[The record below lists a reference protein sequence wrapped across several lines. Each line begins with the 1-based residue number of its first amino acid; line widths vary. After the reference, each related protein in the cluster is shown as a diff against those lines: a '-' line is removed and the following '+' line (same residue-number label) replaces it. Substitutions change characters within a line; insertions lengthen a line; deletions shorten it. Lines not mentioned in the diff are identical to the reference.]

1 VLSVELHLPANK
13 SKLLMVSIV
22 EEQAKKFLAQE
33 VPGLQKCAVIRPT
46 EKNPNFQLQTA
57 GINFSQIWR
66 LHDVIDVNNI
76 YSNDLRQLLLHYGV
90 EAARAAIIK
99 ECAGVFGA
107 YGIDVNYRHLS
118 IIADYMTFEGGLKA
132 FSRMG
137 MRTGVSPLQ
146 KMSFETTMQFL
157 TEATVQGDYDSVS
170 SPSARLVFGIPVG
183 VGTGSFE
190 VRVDLTKAVK

>member
-1 VLSVELHLPANK
+1 MLS
-13 SKLLMVSIV
+13 II
-22 EEQAKKFLAQE
+22 EEQAKRFLVQE
-33 VPGLQKCAVIRPT
+33 VQGLHKCAVLKPT

-57 GINFSQIWR
+57 GINFAQIWR
-66 LHDVIDVNNI
+66 LYDVIDMNAI
-76 YSNDLRQLLLHYGV
+76 YSNDLRQLLLHYGI

-118 IIADYMTFEGGLKA
+118 LIADYMTFEGNLKP

-137 MRTGVSPLQ
+137 IKTGVSPLQ
-146 KMSFETTMQFL
+146 KMSYETTMQFL
-157 TEATVQGDYDSVS
+157 TEATVAGDYDGVS

-190 VRVDLTKAVK
+190 VRQDLTKSVKD